1 MTPRRL
7 TLGAEKGREVAK
19 GTEET
24 GKVLGKEKL
33 FSFKES
39 NAVQISRDPVQVEN
53 TEVDAL

>member
-1 MTPRRL
+1 M
-7 TLGAEKGREVAK
+7 GAEKGREVAK

-24 GKVLGKEKL
+24 GKVLGKEL

-39 NAVQISRDPVQVEN
+39 NAVQISRDTVQVEN